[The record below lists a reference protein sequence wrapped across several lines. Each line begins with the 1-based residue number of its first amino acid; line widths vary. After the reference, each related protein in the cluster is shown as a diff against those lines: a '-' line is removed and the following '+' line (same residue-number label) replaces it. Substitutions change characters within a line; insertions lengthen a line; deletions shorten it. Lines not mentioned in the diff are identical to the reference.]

1 MEEREVCRKRGE
13 QAEYKEPSVTQTIA
27 SKPRLAFNP
36 LFLTRKS
43 ALSSETLS
51 ADNNSFYSKAGG
63 GVSNVREENQ
73 VILFGNTLT
82 KASSSENI
90 FFFIS
95 QNVV

>member
-63 GVSNVREENQ
+63 GG
-73 VILFGNTLT
+73 I
-82 KASSSENI
+82 KCA
-90 FFFIS
+90 
-95 QNVV
+95 

>member
-63 GVSNVREENQ
+63 GGYQMCVRRTKSYYLGTHWQKQ
-73 VILFGNTLT
+73 VHLRIYFSLFL
-82 KASSSENI
+82 KM
-90 FFFIS
+90 
-95 QNVV
+95 